1 MSKVEEF
8 YNALIKDPELEIKAG
23 QSRHDAARQEAEYR
37 ARQYNN
43 NAQALAMAVSPE
55 ESPINSLLNH
65 VQNLHKASKTFL
77 IKAPSDAE
85 KQAKKDAEEAKKIS
99 DKQPA
104 KITFDDNL
112 GTRDFL
118 IDQGYT
124 NDEITEF
131 NNQGLL
137 HNKKGDKSLSTEDA
151 LKNVNKFLDKK
162 PKNKKPKEFT
172 DEENKKFAA
181 LKEQK
186 NSLIDK
192 QKTAVDAFNKH
203 KNEVFGPLDAKIKR
217 YEDLSIRMFP
227 KSRATEEKR
236 LNLPAGS
243 IKPTSVEEEAERT
256 ELHKE
261 KLGQGPTKKRLYD
274 VRGEAYKKA
283 MDLKK
288 VVDNATK
295 AIKALDTDDY
305 KEWVRQQANKT
316 ENKPKDST
324 NKKTPKQKKTT
335 KGVDKKG
342 KTKTVSNKD
351 KTRKDTKVNFNTQ
364 EAIGRR
370 DDAKQKID
378 SIKANYPDDYDFDSF
393 EKPEDIST
401 KDHLENLYNLEM
413 HHQDLARAN
422 RDFELRNLLDKG
434 NVPSEIGNPNINQEG
449 NIQSRFLNTVKD
461 KYKDAATFEG
471 WNSLENDA
479 KQKIWNEVSDQ
490 LDKDRNAED
499 KTTEV
504 SKDTYIHLLASG
516 LSTGDVNFQ
525 RATGELHNKTNGRK
539 LSVRELNRK
548 LSGFTSASTEKE
560 FSPDYDKETF
570 EQPVAEEEVKVE
582 ETPAKEETTVEEK
595 KDEKPKKKKSTPKK
609 KTTPKV
615 EEKVEDTIEEKPSG
629 EPEPEQKPE
638 QSTGD
643 DEKKSQHINNIM
655 NHMFG
660 DDQDS
665 DQAKMMREHLEDSSH
680 KDVASE
686 HKSTVIAGIKQQAAQ
701 AMKDKD
707 TQQAKEQKDSA
718 AAEQK
723 LITGDDH
730 EDVTARQ
737 KAAMESKGNQYV
749 TGYDKETGK
758 YTGKNLPRDDAGKI
772 KGLDSHKDEDLD
784 VKTGPP
790 NPEIIPQMFAQGY
803 VWHEETRHWIKKENL
818 DELHGK
824 HSKHNATL
832 ANGSH
837 ESKGNATFLHPSS
850 TPNNKIG
857 SKGQFVMA
865 NGHTHQLGVGTT
877 GKALQHS
884 LSQGGHLNSHN
895 TSGRSVS
902 TFKDFRNH
910 HANAGTNVHSVQT
923 PVRDAFDAG
932 RAKAQTTSL
941 RALPGQAAS
950 SVASKFLSGLGLG
963 GSSKPDFEK
972 SLDLH
977 KARVDALERLKKQV

>member
-8 YNALIKDPELEIKAG
+8 YNALIKDPDLDIKPG
-23 QSRHDAARQEAEYR
+23 QTRKQAAKQEAEYR

-43 NAQALAMAVSPE
+43 NAEALAMAVTPE

-85 KQAKKDAEEAKKIS
+85 KQAEKDAKASNEVEKESKR
-99 DKQPA
+99 KQIDI
-104 KITFDDNL
+104 KFEDNL
-112 GTRDFL
+112 DTRDFL
-118 IDQGYT
+118 GEQGYSPE
-124 NDEITEF
+124 EITNF
-131 NNQGLL
+131 KNQKLL
-137 HNKKGDKSLSTEDA
+137 HNKEGDKPLSHEDA
-151 LKNVNKFLDKK
+151 LKNVVEFLD
-162 PKNKKPKEFT
+162 KNKKPKTFT
-172 DEENKKFAA
+172 DSKNKQLQA
-181 LKEQK
+181 LHSRRNNIISKHEK
-186 NSLIDK
+186 N
-192 QKTAVDAFNKH
+192 QKTFNTHKEKVYQPIKNKVDEWNSFK
-203 KNEVFGPLDAKIKR
+203 ER
-217 YEDLSIRMFP
+217 YTKKTR
-227 KSRATEEKR
+227 
-236 LNLPAGS
+236 
-243 IKPTSVEEEAERT
+243 EEAEKRRNLPPGSLKAIDPF
-256 ELHKE
+256 EGKRMNVLRNE
-261 KLGQGPTKKRLYD
+261 VMGMDGKKRLHD
-274 VRGEAYKKA
+274 QHEEAYKKLQELSKDVGNTQKA
-283 MDLKK
+283 
-288 VVDNATK
+288 VD
-295 AIKALDTDDY
+295 ALNSNDY
-305 KEWVRQQANKT
+305 KEWVRQQTNKT

-324 NKKTPKQKKTT
+324 NKKTVEQKKTT
-335 KGVDKKG
+335 KAVDKKG
-342 KTKTVSNKD
+342 EIKTVSNKD
-351 KTRKDTKVNFNTQ
+351 KARKDTKVNFNTQ
-364 EAIGRR
+364 EAR
-370 DDAKQKID
+370 DRAADANKKIQA
-378 SIKANYPDDYDFDSF
+378 IKDNYPDDHDFGRF
-393 EKPEDIST
+393 EKPEDVSS

-413 HHQDLARAN
+413 HGQDLTRAN
-422 RDFELRNLLDKG
+422 RDFELRNILDKG
-434 NVPSEIGNPNINQEG
+434 KIPSAYTGDNLQGSVTNK
-449 NIQSRFLNTVKD
+449 FLTALKD
-461 KYKDAATFEG
+461 KHGDVAEFDG
-471 WNSLENDA
+471 WNALENDA
-479 KQKIWNEVSDQ
+479 KQKIWNEISDQ
-490 LDKDRNAED
+490 LDKDRSSEA
-499 KTTEV
+499 KKTEV

-516 LSTGDVNFQ
+516 LSTGDVNNQ
-525 RATGELHNKTNGRK
+525 RDIGELHNKTNGNK
-539 LSVRELNRK
+539 LSINQLNRK
-548 LSGFTSASTEKE
+548 FSGFESPNTEKE

-570 EQPVAEEEVKVE
+570 EQPVAEEPVVE
-582 ETPAKEETTVEEK
+582 EPAKEETKVEET
-595 KDEKPKKKKSTPKK
+595 KDEKPKNKKSTSK
-609 KTTPKV
+609 KTPKPKVKKPKV
-615 EEKVEDTIEEKPSG
+615 EEKVEEKIEEDPSG
-629 EPEPEQKPE
+629 EPE

-895 TSGRSVS
+895 TSGRGVS
-902 TFKDFRNH
+902 TFKDFRTH

-923 PVRDAFDAG
+923 PVRDAYDAG
-932 RAKAQTTSL
+932 RAKAQSTSL

-977 KARVDALERLKKQV
+977 KARVEALERLKKQV

>member
-8 YNALIKDPELEIKAG
+8 YNALIKDPDLDIKPG
-23 QSRHDAARQEAEYR
+23 QTRKQAAKQEAEYR

-43 NAQALAMAVSPE
+43 NAAALAMAVTPE

-77 IKAPSDAE
+77 IKAPSD
-85 KQAKKDAEEAKKIS
+85 DEETAPKI
-99 DKQPA
+99 A
-104 KITFDDNL
+104 FEDNINI
-112 GTRDFL
+112 RDSL

-124 NDEITEF
+124 NDEITNF
-131 NNQGLL
+131 NTQGLL
-137 HNKKGDKSLSTEDA
+137 HNKKGDTSLSNEEA
-151 LKNVNKFLDKK
+151 LKSVESFLDKN
-162 PKNKKPKEFT
+162 KNPKEFT
-172 DEENKKFAA
+172 DEENKKFEA
-181 LKEQK
+181 LGKQRD
-186 NSLIDK
+186 SLVEK
-192 QKTAVDAFNKH
+192 QTTAVNAFNKH
-203 KNEVFGPLDAKIKR
+203 KNEVFNPLDAKIKSF
-217 YEDLSIRMFP
+217 EDFRIRFS
-227 KSRATEEKR
+227 KKTRAAEEKR

-243 IKPTSVEEEAERT
+243 LKPLSIEEQTRMNVLRPEVNGEGN
-256 ELHKE
+256 KK
-261 KLGQGPTKKRLYD
+261 KLRD

-283 MDLKK
+283 LDLKK
-288 VVDNATK
+288 VAENATK
-295 AIKALDTDDY
+295 DAKALETEDY
-305 KEWVRQQANKT
+305 KEWVRQQTNKT

-324 NKKTPKQKKTT
+324 NKKTVEQKKTT
-335 KGVDKKG
+335 KAVDKKG
-342 KTKTVSNKD
+342 EIKTVSNKD
-351 KTRKDTKVNFNTQ
+351 KARKDTKVNFNTQ
-364 EAIGRR
+364 EAR
-370 DDAKQKID
+370 DRAADANKKIQA
-378 SIKANYPDDYDFDSF
+378 IKDNYPDDHDFGRF
-393 EKPEDIST
+393 EKPEDVSS

-413 HHQDLARAN
+413 HGQDLTRAN
-422 RDFELRNLLDKG
+422 RDFELRNILDKG
-434 NVPSEIGNPNINQEG
+434 KIPSAYTGDNLQGSVTNK
-449 NIQSRFLNTVKD
+449 FLTALKD
-461 KYKDAATFEG
+461 KHGDVAEFDG
-471 WNSLENDA
+471 WNALENDA
-479 KQKIWNEVSDQ
+479 KQKIWNEISDQ
-490 LDKDRNAED
+490 LDKDRSSEA
-499 KTTEV
+499 KKTEV

-516 LSTGDVNFQ
+516 LSTGDVNNQ
-525 RATGELHNKTNGRK
+525 RDIGELHNKTNGNK
-539 LSVRELNRK
+539 LSINQLNRK
-548 LSGFTSASTEKE
+548 FSGFESPNTEKE

-570 EQPVAEEEVKVE
+570 EQPVAEEPVVE
-582 ETPAKEETTVEEK
+582 EPAKEETKVEET
-595 KDEKPKKKKSTPKK
+595 KDEKPKNKKSTSK
-609 KTTPKV
+609 KTPKPKVKKPKV
-615 EEKVEDTIEEKPSG
+615 EEKVEEKIEEDPSG
-629 EPEPEQKPE
+629 EPE

-895 TSGRSVS
+895 TSGRGVS
-902 TFKDFRNH
+902 TFKDFRTH

-923 PVRDAFDAG
+923 PVRDAYDAG
-932 RAKAQTTSL
+932 RAKAQSTSL

-977 KARVDALERLKKQV
+977 KARVEALERLKKQV